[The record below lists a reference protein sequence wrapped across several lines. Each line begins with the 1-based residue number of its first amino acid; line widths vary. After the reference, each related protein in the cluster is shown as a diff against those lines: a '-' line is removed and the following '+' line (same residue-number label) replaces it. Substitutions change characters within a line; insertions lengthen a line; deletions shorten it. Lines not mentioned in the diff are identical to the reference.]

1 MPGSERT
8 ASSISIARLMESQGL
23 SEDELLAPRPEEI
36 PRIRNGN
43 VTLLPVEDKQ
53 RVLDLLQEVL
63 RFRID
68 VGYIVSTLGG
78 DSYVRMKRAL
88 GLGEDF
94 IYFSTQPTEHMSTSP
109 VAFLLQRLAK
119 YLEVRFA
126 LDLRPADLNLEIPGG
141 ELIPNGYTLLDL
153 VFVAATSNQRRDN
166 FAENYKILRVTLEY
180 TPRVVSLGLIG
191 QDLL

>member
-23 SEDELLAPRPEEI
+23 SEDELFAPRPEEI

-53 RVLDLLQEVL
+53 RVLDLSQEVL

-68 VGYIVSTLGG
+68 VGHIVSCIRG
-78 DSYVRMKRAL
+78 DSFVRMKRAL
-88 GLGEDF
+88 GEDF
-94 IYFSTQPTEHMSTSP
+94 IYVSTQPTEHMSTSP

-126 LDLRPADLNLEIPGG
+126 LDLRPAYLNLEIPG
-141 ELIPNGYTLLDL
+141 
-153 VFVAATSNQRRDN
+153 
-166 FAENYKILRVTLEY
+166 
-180 TPRVVSLGLIG
+180 PRWRTNPEWIYSS
-191 QDLL
+191 